1 MYSAT
6 TVTNQEDVLETVPVL
21 THPEAVVRLS
31 RAVAAMAALD
41 REIEHCTD
49 PLAESCLLALRVE
62 HQVTYLET
70 LYGWEH
76 ESSAAAVI
84 Q

>member
-1 MYSAT
+1 MFSAT
-6 TVTNQEDVLETVPVL
+6 TVTNQEDILEITPAL
-21 THPEAVVRLS
+21 PHAEAVVRLS
-31 RAVAAMAALD
+31 RAVAAMAAID

-84 Q
+84 H